1 MKKTYQTLILV
12 LFTQSLYAQ
21 TKIIFSLSGKSVSVN
36 NKIINTN
43 PITVDIK
50 KGDHIEIGIKNAGNK
65 PYSVELA
72 TSTVTDTLSQND
84 FKTGNIP
91 TDNTLKYKNLQL
103 DKGFNI
109 VISQGDLFIKKN
121 IQFQIVEAKTIKKDS
136 GTPKG
141 KNTPKS
147 NQEIAG
153 TTANPPPPKKKETA
167 YQLGFPYYDA
177 ITLTNYKTIRPS
189 LLDSILAT
197 YTTPKAGINTPGAI
211 DKVLDNPF
219 FKISTIDVDL
229 KATLVEGRKNVVKSN
244 GNADAHGAETI
255 AAGVGA
261 SVGGL
266 GVTTIADGISKFLIK
281 RGKQELSL
289 SFFEKFKKVI
299 DNNKDLK
306 TLFPATF
313 PLLDAIDEDIYNYSA
328 YLQNLREAFKKDI
341 NALPKN
347 LPGIVDNHP
356 DYFKNHEKLEAELLG
371 ACYLALQVQLEA
383 HPGDILA
390 NIPDS
395 ILNKFDNLPADTTKH
410 YFKGSIQTLQLVSSA
425 LRDTALGEKAAYW
438 VNASQIRR
446 LTSNPITLKIFF
458 ALLYQ
463 KAINDYQGVVFND
476 KYTLKAIFDTVAPK
490 INAKQQI
497 LADYKQFISD
507 FGIRADQL
515 NKMIKAGKNEADSA
529 SVEKYAAY
537 FKATLGILEQASD
550 IGNLPFPAGNSK
562 TIYAALKTTDFH
574 QKFKPYF
581 DISNNVADMAVDIS
595 RKNYSSAINN
605 AVIIYNSILTKP
617 LTGEA
622 AAAQTQTAS
631 LKAGSKLDTAAK
643 VSEIAAAKADTAKSK
658 LTEFVKYGSF
668 MAAVA
673 TAKTSDD
680 VENAIEAAAL
690 PVGSYTIKQKS
701 EFNISL
707 NGYVGYAWDFTK
719 PPGKSNNRLF
729 ANGIYAPVGFSGS
742 VGLHGGKCGALTLFA
757 SLIDVG
763 SLVSYNLKG
772 DTTASKLKQDIRL
785 ESIISPSAQLFYDI
799 PKCPI
804 AVGFGW
810 RRTPKLFFSKD
821 SGFTT
826 VQPQSVFNVSLLIDI
841 PITTLFNTPHRVK

>member
-1 MKKTYQTLILV
+1 MKKIHPTLIFL
-12 LFTQSLYAQ
+12 LFTQSLFAQ
-21 TKIIFSLSGKSVSVN
+21 TKIIFNLSDKSVSVN
-36 NKIINTN
+36 NKIITKDAFT
-43 PITVDIK
+43 IDVK
-50 KGDHIEIGIKNAGNK
+50 KGDHIEIGIEKAGSK
-65 PYSVELA
+65 PYSVDLV
-72 TSTVTDTLSQND
+72 TSTDKITLSQND
-84 FKTGNIP
+84 FKTGNIL
-91 TDNTLKYKNLQL
+91 TDNTLKYKSLQL

-109 VISQGDLFIKKN
+109 AISQGDLFIKKN
-121 IQFQIVEAKTIKKDS
+121 IQLHIVEAKTTKKDS
-136 GTPKG
+136 STPKG
-141 KNTPKS
+141 KNPPKS
-147 NQEIAG
+147 DQGTAG
-153 TTANPPPPKKKETA
+153 TAVAPPPAKKKETT

-177 ITLTNYKTIRPS
+177 ITLTNYKTIRPT

-197 YTTPKAGINTPGAI
+197 YTIPAGINSPKEI
-211 DKVLDNPF
+211 NKVLDNPF
-219 FKISTIDVDL
+219 FKISTIADDL
-229 KATLVEGRKNVVKSN
+229 KTKLEEGRKNEGKN
-244 GNADAHGAETI
+244 DGQADAQSAETI
-255 AAGVGA
+255 AASVGA
-261 SVGGL
+261 SIGGL
-266 GVTTIADGISKFLIK
+266 GVTTFADGISKFLIK

-299 DNNKDLK
+299 DNNKDLT

-347 LPGIVDNHP
+347 LPGIVDNHTE
-356 DYFKNHEKLEAELLG
+356 YFKKHEKLEAELLG

-395 ILNKFDNLPADTTKH
+395 ILNKFDNLSADTTKH
-410 YFKGSIQTLQLVSSA
+410 YFKGSIQTLQLLSNA
-425 LRDTALGEKAAYW
+425 LRDTASGEKAAYW

-446 LTSNPITLKIFF
+446 LTSNPVTLEVFF

-463 KAINDYQGVVFND
+463 KAIIDYQRIVYDD
-476 KYTLKAIFDTVAPK
+476 KHTLTAIFDTVAPMIK
-490 INAKQQI
+490 AKQQI
-497 LADYKQFISD
+497 LADYKQFIAD
-507 FGIRADQL
+507 FGTRADQL
-515 NKMIKAGKNEADSA
+515 NKMVKAGKSEPDSA

-537 FKATLGILEQASD
+537 FKATVGILEQASD
-550 IGNLPFPAGNSK
+550 VGNLPFPVGNSK
-562 TIYAALKTTDFH
+562 TIYAALKTKDFH

-581 DISNNVADMAVDIS
+581 DISNNIADMAVDIS
-595 RKNYSSAINN
+595 NKNYSSAINN
-605 AVIIYNSILTKP
+605 AVLVYNSILTKP
-617 LTGEA
+617 LTQEA
-622 AAAQTQTAS
+622 TAAQTQKAN
-631 LKAGSKLDTAAK
+631 LKAGPKLD
-643 VSEIAAAKADTAKSK
+643 SAAKASKIATAQADTVKSK
-658 LTEFVKYGSF
+658 MTEFVKYGSF

-690 PVGSYTIKQKS
+690 PVGSYSIKQKS

-719 PPGKSNNRLF
+719 LPGKSNNRLF

-785 ESIISPSAQLFYDI
+785 ESIISPSAQLFYEI
-799 PKCPI
+799 PKWPL
-804 AVGFGW
+804 AFGFGW

-821 SGFTT
+821 SGFTV
-826 VQPQSVFNVSLLIDI
+826 VQPQSVFNVSILIDI
-841 PITTLFNTPHRVK
+841 PITTLFNTPHKVK

>member
-1 MKKTYQTLILV
+1 MKRIYQTLILV
-12 LFTQSLYAQ
+12 LFAQSLFAQ
-21 TKIIFSLSGKSVSVN
+21 TTITFSLSDKSIAVN
-36 NKIINTN
+36 GNIKNQD
-43 PITVDIK
+43 PLKLDIK
-50 KGDHIEIGIKNAGNK
+50 KGEHIEIEIKNSGNK
-65 PYSVELA
+65 PYGVSIK
-72 TSTVTDTLSQND
+72 TGTQSITLSESD
-84 FKTGNIP
+84 FVKGVIPTDARLTYKKIQLGNGFTISVKQGDVLIKRTIGFTAVADVKNKKADNIVAKTKKTGNDRAEVANNNKP
-91 TDNTLKYKNLQL
+91 DEKKATL
-103 DKGFNI
+103 
-109 VISQGDLFIKKN
+109 
-121 IQFQIVEAKTIKKDS
+121 
-136 GTPKG
+136 
-141 KNTPKS
+141 
-147 NQEIAG
+147 
-153 TTANPPPPKKKETA
+153 

-177 ITLTNYKTIRPS
+177 ITLTNYKTIKSS
-189 LLDSILAT
+189 LIDSILAT
-197 YTTPKAGINTPGAI
+197 YTPLGTNAPVDI
-211 DKVLDNPF
+211 DSVLNNPF
-219 FKISTIDVDL
+219 FRISGIQAGL
-229 KATLVEGRKNVVKSN
+229 KAKEEESRNESKSDSLTAEGA
-244 GNADAHGAETI
+244 GTI
-255 AAGVGA
+255 VAGVGA

-356 DYFKNHEKLEAELLG
+356 NYFKNHEKLEAELLG
-371 ACYLALQVQLEA
+371 ASYLALQVQLEA

-395 ILNKFDNLPADTTKH
+395 ILNKFDNLSADSSKH

-425 LRDTALGEKAAYW
+425 LRDTASGEKAPYW
-438 VNASQIRR
+438 VDASQIRR
-446 LTSNPITLKIFF
+446 LTSNPITLKVFF

-463 KAINDYQGVVFND
+463 KAANEHQGIVYDD
-476 KYTLKAIFDTVAPK
+476 KHTLVSILDTVATK
-490 INAKQQI
+490 IGTQQQI

-515 NKMIKAGKNEADSA
+515 NKMIRAGKNEADSA

-537 FKATLGILEQASD
+537 FKATVGILEQASD

-562 TIYAALKTTDFH
+562 TIYAAVKTTDFH

-605 AVIIYNSILTKP
+605 AVIIYNNILTKP

-622 AAAQTQTAS
+622 AAAQAQTAS
-631 LKAGSKLDTAAK
+631 LKAGPKLDTATK
-643 VSEIAAAKADTAKSK
+643 VSKIAAAKADTAKSK
-658 LTEFVKYGSF
+658 MTEFVKYGSF

-826 VQPQSVFNVSLLIDI
+826 VQPQNVFNVSLLIDI